1 MHLTLPLPRAPTV
14 ASRYAMKYEQKAA
27 GVMLRQARE
36 GAQLAA
42 KAEKPG
48 GRRATTKKR
57 W

>member
-1 MHLTLPLPRAPTV
+1 
-14 ASRYAMKYEQKAA
+14 MKYEQKAA

-48 GRRATTKKR
+48 CRRASTKNSSSLVTDLR
-57 W
+57 EFNNREVHG